1 MKHHI
6 LRTLLLLGLSCA
18 GTVYAVTLGQARV
31 MSFLGQP
38 LEAEIDLFGL
48 EPGQHQDLNL
58 RIANDSEFQRLN
70 IFYTK
75 FLDTLAFDVAQSSGR
90 WIVRARSKQPVRE
103 PYLDFPLHVSWTG
116 GQLTRQYTLLLNPPK
131 RRQAAL
137 AKSDK
142 RSASSSTS
150 SETSRYASSYGP
162 VRRGE
167 ILTAIAQKLKPN
179 GITTWQMSVV
189 LFRANPQAFIK
200 GSINR
205 LRVGSMLHIPQLDT
219 IEELDNPTA
228 IAAFAAETTREQTP
242 LATSPRTAQASP
254 ALTSDASPKTGTSTK
269 EPINERARG
278 DAASGVPMIDDAQLR
293 VVSKKVEKEVK
304 AEERQVLE
312 NELLMAME
320 DAETHSITSDGLEN
334 RLARMEAQLQRMER
348 LLELKN
354 AQIAAIQTET
364 RTPDPSV
371 HPSETQRAEP
381 PPLNAGAAGGPS
393 EASRST
399 LLNVQQTAPL
409 PTVAEAPAIADSHQ
423 EYHWLVWP
431 ALGLAAISVLLVLAY
446 RSRTSNVETNIFE
459 LADARRTNASRT
471 PVAAQTPPADPVAEG
486 PVEPVVTTAHRR
498 QSAPP
503 ATEAPPVPPLRS
515 STAAPANVPG
525 RVYTPPV
532 SRAFQSTEPPEVEAS
547 PNFGHQAI
555 DVTIADISDDDLAS
569 WAAQL
574 DEGIAQNPTQE
585 TSAHAAE
592 PPNPSPVEPNPADEE
607 PIELEFDIPELQL
620 ESEQAPTA
628 HEHEHESIPT
638 PIESPPGDDLDPGA
652 DAHTDGPDTGDDVE
666 DFSLSLDLARAYIE
680 IGDEAGAKEILE
692 QALARKP
699 DHAHRNQFE
708 ALLANVG

>member
-31 MSFLGQP
+31 TSFLGQP

-48 EPGQHQDLNL
+48 EPGQQQDLNL

-116 GQLTRQYTLLLNPPK
+116 GQLIKQYTLLLNPTK

-137 AKSDK
+137 ATSDK
-142 RSASSSTS
+142 RNASSSTS

-189 LFRANPQAFIK
+189 LFRANPHAFNK
-200 GSINR
+200 GNINR
-205 LRVGSMLHIPQLDT
+205 LRVGSMLHIPQLNM

-242 LATSPRTAQASP
+242 LATSPRTAQASQS
-254 ALTSDASPKTGTSTK
+254 LTSDASPKTGTSSK
-269 EPINERARG
+269 EALKERTEA

-293 VVSKKVEKEVK
+293 VVTKKAEQEVK
-304 AEERQVLE
+304 AEDRQVLE

-320 DAETHSITSDGLEN
+320 DAETHSITSDALEN
-334 RLARMEAQLQRMER
+334 RLARMEAQLQRMEQ

-354 AQIAAIQTET
+354 TQIAAIQTET
-364 RTPDPSV
+364 RTPHPTV
-371 HPSETQRAEP
+371 QPSETQQAKASPVNE
-381 PPLNAGAAGGPS
+381 GAASEPS
-393 EASRST
+393 EASSST
-399 LLNVQQTAPL
+399 LLSVQHTAPL
-409 PTVAEAPAIADSHQ
+409 PANAGAPTTSDWHQ
-423 EYHWLVWP
+423 GYLWLVWP
-431 ALGLAAISVLLVLAY
+431 ALGLATFSVLLILA
-446 RSRTSNVETNIFE
+446 RRLRTSNAEANIFE
-459 LADARRTNASRT
+459 LADAERTNASRP
-471 PVAAQTPPADPVAEG
+471 PVAAQVPPADPVAEG
-486 PVEPVVTTAHRR
+486 SVEPVVTTAHRR

-503 ATEAPPVPPLRS
+503 VTEAPPLPPLPI

-532 SRAFQSTEPPEVEAS
+532 SKAFRSTVPPEVEAR

-555 DVTIADISDDDLAS
+555 DVTIGDISDDDLAS

-574 DEGIAQNPTQE
+574 DEGIEQSPVQE
-585 TSAHAAE
+585 TFIHGAE
-592 PPNPSPVEPNPADEE
+592 TPNPPPVEPKPAGDE
-607 PIELEFDIPELQL
+607 PIELDIDIPELQL
-620 ESEQAPTA
+620 ESKHPPSA
-628 HEHEHESIPT
+628 HELEPESIPT
-638 PIESPPGDDLDPGA
+638 PIESPFGDDLDPGA
-652 DAHTDGPDTGDDVE
+652 DAHAEGSETGDDVE

-699 DHAHRNQFE
+699 DHAYRNQFE